1 MRWLAAVAGSEEGAA
16 GGLVGLVRWG
26 VGVVVALEGVTPGC
40 PRVGTHYWRCPSP
53 TSTWGAAIW
62 RHAAAPIILTPL
74 VSRRPIALDTFLIH
88 PSSFFFFLFFFPLSL
103 FLSLFH
109 VYLLCIDIHI
119 YIYSPP
125 LLPSPSTQPPPT
137 TTSTITT
144 YHYNRH
150 APPSRVIT
158 SQGKRA
164 MFVMSTNI
172 YIAIARSPSLTLE
185 WVLQCFTS
193 GCTWCSVCALPHRGP
208 CGLVCT
214 YHSCS

>member
-1 MRWLAAVAGSEEGAA
+1 M
-16 GGLVGLVRWG
+16 
-26 VGVVVALEGVTPGC
+26 
-40 PRVGTHYWRCPSP
+40 
-53 TSTWGAAIW
+53 
-62 RHAAAPIILTPL
+62 
-74 VSRRPIALDTFLIH
+74 
-88 PSSFFFFLFFFPLSL
+88 
-103 FLSLFH
+103 
-109 VYLLCIDIHI
+109 HI

-214 YHSCS
+214 YHIRSTVVLNRAHEEKLPQLFLFVIVYNLGPVIIKH